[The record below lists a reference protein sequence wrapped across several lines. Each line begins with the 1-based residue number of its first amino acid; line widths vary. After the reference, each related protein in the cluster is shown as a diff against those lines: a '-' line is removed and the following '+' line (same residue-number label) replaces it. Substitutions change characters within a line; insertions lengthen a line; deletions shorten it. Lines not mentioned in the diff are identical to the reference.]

1 MEGIDGMSK
10 FNIDDKVELM
20 GRFVKLRT
28 FEDSHMTPRYFSW
41 INNPLKNRFL
51 ETRFEVQNKSTCM
64 AYRKELWT
72 RKGCDLLAIENLHT
86 QEHLGNISIT
96 EMNFQTGVSN
106 FGILVGETESSVGK
120 IAAAEGCVLVI
131 DYLFSFSEIQFIRN
145 NVHERNIKSI
155 RLLEG
160 LGFSRIGEVLSENE
174 GSIIK
179 FEIRTSDWKSRKSL
193 IR

>member
-1 MEGIDGMSK
+1 MSK
-10 FNIDDKVELM
+10 FNIGDKVDLV
-20 GRFVKLRT
+20 GRFVKVRT
-28 FEDSHMTPRYFSW
+28 FEDRHMTPHYFSW
-41 INNPLKNRFL
+41 INDPSKNTFL
-51 ETRFEVQNKSTCM
+51 EPRFEVQNKSTCM

-72 RKGCDLLAIENLHT
+72 RKGCDLLAIENLDT

-106 FGILVGETESSVGK
+106 FGILVGQNESNVGK
-120 IAAAEGCVLVI
+120 IAAAEGCVLI
-131 DYLFSFSEIQFIRN
+131 MDYLFSFNEIQFIRN

-155 RLLEG
+155 RLVEG
-160 LGFSRIGEVLSENE
+160 LGFSRIGEDVSENE

-179 FEIRTSDWKSRKSL
+179 FEMRNSDWKSRKSL